1 MPWICYPSKMNANLI
16 WLAHMKHENKKKI
29 EPSVQYRVTN
39 IDKYKIT
46 LKFEE
51 VGAKIGFLCVFAS
64 LS

>member
-1 MPWICYPSKMNANLI
+1 MRI
-16 WLAHMKHENKKKI
+16 KKI